1 MPDSILKQTTENT
14 DTPLVTII
22 ITTHKRPPKLV
33 SRAVLSVCNQTYKNL
48 EIIIV
53 DDSPS
58 DYAERRDVYESIKRL
73 EDPRITYLVNEE
85 NVGACAS
92 RNRAIKNSLG
102 EFVMYVDDDDEL
114 LAECVEKRLEKFTA
128 PEIGLVYGDCY
139 TINEE
144 TGEKKLSNQDKY
156 SGNVFDELIKNNFV
170 YAFPM
175 MRRECFA
182 KCGLFDVKMQAAQ
195 DYEMWLR
202 IAEKYQFNYNEEPLS
217 IVHLHAGERISK
229 NPLKKIQG
237 LERIGFLYETY
248 LKTHPDAYHIRMI
261 KLAPFYRM
269 AGERRKAWKL
279 YFSAVKVRPFSIRTN
294 LQYLRAMI
302 SK

>member
-1 MPDSILKQTTENT
+1 MLIKNNKAAGLFSCHEDSNLSQKLVQLVNNEFIRNQGTHCE
-14 DTPLVTII
+14 DTPVVTVI

-58 DYAERRDVYESIKRL
+58 DYAERMDVYESIKRI
-73 EDPRITYLVNEE
+73 EDPRITYLFNEE

-92 RNRAIKNSLG
+92 RNRAIENSSG

-139 TINEE
+139 TVNEV
-144 TGEKKLSNQDKY
+144 TGEKKQSNQDKY
-156 SGNVFDELIKNNFV
+156 AGKVFDELIKNNFV

-175 MRRECFA
+175 VRRECFDE
-182 KCGLFDVKMQAAQ
+182 CGLFDVKMQAAQ

-202 IAEKYQFNYNEEPLS
+202 IAAKYQFNYNKEALS
-217 IVHLHAGERISK
+217 IVHLHTGERISK

-237 LERIGFLYETY
+237 F
-248 LKTHPDAYHIRMI
+248 
-261 KLAPFYRM
+261 
-269 AGERRKAWKL
+269 
-279 YFSAVKVRPFSIRTN
+279 V
-294 LQYLRAMI
+294 
-302 SK
+302 